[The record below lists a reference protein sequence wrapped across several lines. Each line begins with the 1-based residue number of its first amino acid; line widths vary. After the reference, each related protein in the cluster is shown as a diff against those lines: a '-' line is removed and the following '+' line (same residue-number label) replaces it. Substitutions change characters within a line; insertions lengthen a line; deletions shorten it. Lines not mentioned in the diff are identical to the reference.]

1 MNNILWALAIFFF
14 VGIWIEVTLNLGYVG
29 LMLGWIPA
37 LVVSYVWLNITGRM
51 KDLKNASISE

>member
-1 MNNILWALAIFFF
+1 MNNIFWALAIFFF
-14 VGIWIEVTLNLGYVG
+14 AGIWIEVTLNLGYVG

-51 KDLKNASISE
+51 KDHEKCHQY